1 MTTSLTLLGDSLVD
15 SGNVAALASLVGRNP
30 FAGRR
35 YAGGGN
41 VKASNGPVLAEHIA
55 RRLGARLA
63 SQARLNLLSLP
74 LSTLTGGVDPDVQL
88 WNYAYAGATSGL
100 RGSRRAG
107 LAGFRLGL
115 RSQARAFADSAP
127 FRSDRDA
134 LIVAGSNDILDQVQR
149 PAVLRAMRSRRRGD
163 DRRLRNR
170 LAGRIAANIQG
181 SVDLLTGQGIDET
194 VILGIAPLSRTPF
207 VRSQARGLGG
217 RTGRRLRR
225 FVDQTARGVNRRLS
239 GRYNTA
245 VDDDVLVVD
254 GFPVWNS
261 VAAPRFLDDVH
272 PRTGTADQLAADVV
286 RRLAA
291 SAELSSYGFS
301 A

>member
-15 SGNVAALASLVGRNP
+15 SGNIAALAGLVGRNP

-41 VKASNGPVLAEHIA
+41 VKASDGPVLAEHIA

-63 SQARLNLLSLP
+63 SQERLNLLSLP
-74 LSTLTGGVDPDVQL
+74 LRALTGGVDPTVQL

-107 LAGFRLGL
+107 LGGFRVGL
-115 RSQARAFADSAP
+115 RSQVRDFADSAP
-127 FRSDRDA
+127 LRPDRDA
-134 LIVAGSNDILDQVQR
+134 LIVAGSNDILDQVES
-149 PAVLRAMRSRRRGD
+149 PALRRVLRSRGRGD

-170 LAGRIAANIQG
+170 LAGRIAANIQA
-181 SVDLLTGQGIDET
+181 SVDILTGQGIDET
-194 VILGIAPLSRTPF
+194 LIVGIAPLGRTPF
-207 VRSQARGLGG
+207 VRDQAAGLGG
-217 RTGRRLRR
+217 PLGQRLRR

-239 GRYNTA
+239 RRYNDPA
-245 VDDDVLVVD
+245 VDDDVLVAD
-254 GFPVWNS
+254 GFQVWNS
-261 VAAPRFLDDVH
+261 VASPRFLDDVH
-272 PRTGTADQLAADVV
+272 PRSRTGDRLAAAVV
-286 RRLAA
+286 RRLAT
-291 SAELSSYGFS
+291 SAELSSYGF